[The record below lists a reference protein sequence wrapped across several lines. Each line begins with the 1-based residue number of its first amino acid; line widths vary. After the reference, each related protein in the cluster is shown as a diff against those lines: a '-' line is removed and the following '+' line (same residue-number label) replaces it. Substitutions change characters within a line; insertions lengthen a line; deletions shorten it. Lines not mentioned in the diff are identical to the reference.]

1 MLQSTTS
8 RIRLTAV
15 AAVLL
20 GSSVA
25 SSVASATSESPPA
38 DLPIVEAAPDERYVP
53 TTTAL
58 VVESPSEPA
67 PLEPVS
73 DVPVPPDESTMIEPD
88 GDAPSSDDPVVV
100 EASDDPAVVEVPDD
114 PVPDATSQ
122 EAGTQQSQSSDPDF
136 DVPSPSGLDVAELG
150 KAGDHTGEPGGG
162 GDDHN
167 ESEEVGDD
175 HDESEEEGD
184 HPGASGEDDDHQGCG
199 GGGGGDDQGESG
211 EDDDHEG
218 CGGQGNPYR
227 MTFAVRW
234 YTSSG
239 DQILQLAPEWR
250 SWFKLEAAG
259 QTGSGKATAATC
271 TYSASSNDLMC
282 QFQNPGHDAI
292 VDGMVVPGKPT
303 ATYTVLVSGGP
314 GDSNRWSISN
324 ANGGPY
330 SARALCPRGDDGGHN
345 DGGHSTES
353 GGGGEVWYCRHTIE
367 MHQLITVPATIDP
380 GEESPSTV
388 PPETEPPPPVPPA
401 EIAPPAVDSPT
412 TMAPVSAVSVTQ
424 NTLPATGNST
434 LTILLIGALMV
445 AIGAMLVAQTRR
457 GRIDGLS
464 RPHDRL
470 VP

>member
-1 MLQSTTS
+1 MLQSTIR
-8 RIRLTAV
+8 RIRLASV
-15 AAVLL
+15 VAVLI

-25 SSVASATSESPPA
+25 SSVASATAESPPA
-38 DLPIVEAAPDERYVP
+38 DSLIVEPAPDERYVP
-53 TTTAL
+53 TTTAS
-58 VVESPSEPA
+58 VVESSSEPG

-88 GDAPSSDDPVVV
+88 GDGPSSDDPVVV
-100 EASDDPAVVEVPDD
+100 EVPDDPVVVEVPDGPVPDD

-122 EAGTQQSQSSDPDF
+122 EAGTQQSQPSDPDS
-136 DVPSPSGLDVAELG
+136 DVPIPSGPEGAELG

-167 ESEEVGDD
+167 ESEE
-175 HDESEEEGD
+175 EGD
-184 HPGASGEDDDHQGCG
+184 HPGESAEDDDHQGCG
-199 GGGGGDDQGESG
+199 GGGGDDQGEPG
-211 EDDDHEG
+211 EDDDHQG

-227 MTFAVRW
+227 MTFAVGW

-239 DQILQLAPEWR
+239 DQILQLTPEWR

-271 TYSASSNDLMC
+271 TYPASSNDLTC
-282 QFQNPGHDAI
+282 QFQNTGHDAI

-303 ATYTVLVSGGP
+303 ATYTVSVSGGP
-314 GDSNRWSISN
+314 GNSNQWSISN

-330 SARALCPRGDDGGHN
+330 SARALCPRGGGGHDDGGHSA
-345 DGGHSTES
+345 DSLRGDEA
-353 GGGGEVWYCRHTIE
+353 WYCMHTIE

-380 GEESPSTV
+380 GGDSPSTV

-412 TMAPVSAVSVTQ
+412 TMAPVSTVSVTQ

-457 GRIDGLS
+457 GRNDSLS